1 MKNSI
6 LLLVAALSLSLAAGR
21 ETAATPGWKVL
32 TALTPA
38 ERENA
43 RIDFELDARQPE
55 PVVALARAIE
65 SLWNSGRY
73 DAALA
78 RLPGLAA
85 QTGDNCPAVGIAW
98 RNPIPSPAFDFN
110 PFTVSDRDSV
120 YVVDF
125 EVDWRLTR
133 RFFCVLALQGDG
145 MPSRMSVNFSTDLG
159 NTWSEVFVLSGY
171 NYLLND
177 VAGRIMLSRYWL
189 VYTGGANNAPNHA
202 LWCRQFMVSDGTPD
216 TFRSGS
222 VSDNFYN
229 TPTRDTVREL
239 AMASN
244 QLPANGT
251 IYLLALMSSD
261 SLRYFTLPV
270 SNDTAWHNTALPWAD
285 AMSGLD
291 ACWPADWLSGDS
303 ALLFVSYLTTS
314 DSVRILR
321 EILGG
326 TWQRYRSVYAVPL
339 SSVTS
344 VAAYRDTVIC
354 AYSDNGRIRYQIR
367 RGSGPWAVGE
377 PPQDTTQVN
386 TIPDVCA
393 QGGYFHFVYR
403 ASTSYGWY
411 TRRPYSG
418 FTWEAVQRFDGTFHV
433 AYNIHPDVR
442 WIGRGDTAGV
452 VWVSLPSN
460 AGRARY
466 AYFDYSGVAETPG
479 TPVVDRRLSARP
491 VPGGV
496 LINYA
501 LERSAP
507 VTLRVCDAAGR
518 TLYAWR
524 GFSSAGN
531 HDLFWPGSGSGVRFF
546 QLDAMGRRTT
556 VKLSLA
562 R

>member
-1 MKNSI
+1 MKKSSR
-6 LLLVAALSLSLAAGR
+6 LLLAALCLSLAAGLA
-21 ETAATPGWKVL
+21 TAAMPGWNIL

-73 DAALA
+73 DAALD
-78 RLPGLAA
+78 RLPELAA
-85 QTGDNCPAVGIAW
+85 QTGADCPAVGIAW
-98 RNPIPSPAFDFN
+98 RRPIPAPALDFN
-110 PFTVSDRDSV
+110 PFTVSNRDSV

-133 RFFCVLALQGDG
+133 RFFCVLALLGDDAV
-145 MPSRMSVNFSTDLG
+145 SRMSVNFSTDLG
-159 NTWSEVFVLSGY
+159 STWSEVFILSGY
-171 NYLLND
+171 NYQLND

-189 VYTGGANNAPNHA
+189 VYTGGSNSAPNHA

-216 TFRSGS
+216 TFLSGS
-222 VSDNFYN
+222 TSDNFYN
-229 TPTRDTVREL
+229 TAARDTVREL
-239 AMASN
+239 AMVSN

-251 IYLLALMSSD
+251 IYLLALMASD

-270 SNDTAWHNTALPWAD
+270 NNDTAWRTTALFWAD

-291 ACWPADWLSGDS
+291 ACWPADWLSSDT
-303 ALLFVSYLTTS
+303 AFLFVSYLTTS
-314 DSVRILR
+314 DSVCILR
-321 EILGG
+321 QILGG
-326 TWQRYRSVYAVPL
+326 TWQRFRSVQILPRG
-339 SSVTS
+339 SVTS
-344 VAAYRDTVIC
+344 VAAHRDTVIC
-354 AYSDNGRIRYQIR
+354 AYSDDGRVRYQIR
-367 RGSGPWAVGE
+367 RGSSPWASGE
-377 PPQDTTQVN
+377 PPQDTTLDN
-386 TIPDVCA
+386 TMPDVCA
-393 QGGYFHFVYR
+393 QGGYFHFIYR

-411 TRRPYSG
+411 TRRPYSSYS
-418 FTWEAVQRFDGTFHV
+418 WEAARRFDGTFHV
-433 AYNIHPDVR
+433 AYDIRPDVR
-442 WIGRGDTAGV
+442 WIGRGETAGV

-466 AYFDYSGVAETPG
+466 AYFDYSGVAETPDA
-479 TPVVDRRLSARP
+479 PVLDRRLSARP

-496 LINYA
+496 IIRYA

-518 TLYAWR
+518 TLHTLRA
-524 GFSSAGN
+524 FNSAGS
-531 HDLFWPGSGSGVRFF
+531 HELFWPCSGSGIRFF
-546 QLDAMGRRTT
+546 QLDAPGGRTT
-556 VKLSLA
+556 AKLSLV